1 MRRLIPQDAAWAEN
15 LPTALTSNITATTTS
30 GARRQSIRQLGGLAA
45 GLLAAGSLAPFAALA
60 RAAAPTSAPA
70 SAARR
75 IVCVGGALTEII
87 YGLNAASEL
96 VAVDTTSNY
105 PDSVLKLPNV
115 GYARALSAEGVLA
128 LAPTQVIASE
138 DAGPPAVLRQL
149 TAAGVPVAIVAANH
163 QFEGV
168 LERIKRI
175 GELTGHETQAT
186 AMMRKLQ
193 QDWARARTPIEQRE
207 TQGKAKPVK
216 VVFILAHAPNQ
227 VMVAGKETAAHAMLE
242 YAGVSNAIATS
253 TGFKG
258 YKPLTP
264 EAMIA
269 AQPDIILVTEQGVK
283 AAGGSDAILKFPG
296 VEQTPA
302 GRNRRVI
309 AMEAMLLLGFGPRLP
324 DALSM
329 LDSAISKAVRA

>member
-1 MRRLIPQDAAWAEN
+1 MRRLIPRDAAWAED
-15 LPTALTSNITATTTS
+15 LPTAHASTITATTTS
-30 GARRQSIRQLGGLAA
+30 GARRQSLRQLGGLAA
-45 GLLAAGSLAPFAALA
+45 GLLATGSLAPFAALA
-60 RAAAPTSAPA
+60 RAAAPAPA
-70 SAARR
+70 PRR

-207 TQGKAKPVK
+207 TQGKAKQVK